1 MLYEYMTTAATLQKK
16 TYISHAKKGAYILY
30 PSSFHTMCHVWIRA
44 VQDDD
49 HLSQGFFHSYVR
61 TFFCSQLCLHFLLSH
76 SVLDCPSYRY
86 FLWLFVFIL
95 QIVPTFLGVAGSG
108 FWAMFVIQQTNRL
121 MQPLIYIYIYL
132 YSAPVLDFLDKI
144 WSNRSQIFATLQPG
158 RSHSRRTSY
167 ETWWT
172 FRIAAT
178 WQMIWVNFITT
189 SLFSRTLGTMVYF
202 REIIPKW
209 PNYSGSWNIIIYPEM
224 MCVFF

>member
-1 MLYEYMTTAATLQKK
+1 MICYVLTCSDIFNLVCHVTCYMNIWQQLLPCKK
-16 TYISHAKKGAYILY
+16 KHTFHMPKKVRTYCIHH
-30 PSSFHTMCHVWIRA
+30 PFTTMCHVWIRA

-121 MQPLIYIYIYL
+121 MQPLIYIYI
-132 YSAPVLDFLDKI
+132 S
-144 WSNRSQIFATLQPG
+144 IF
-158 RSHSRRTSY
+158 RTR
-167 ETWWT
+167 
-172 FRIAAT
+172 FR
-178 WQMIWVNFITT
+178 FP
-189 SLFSRTLGTMVYF
+189 R
-202 REIIPKW
+202 
-209 PNYSGSWNIIIYPEM
+209 
-224 MCVFF
+224 